1 MTQPS
6 FSVMRWIVLAAIV
19 TMPAPPV
26 LAGAIKITCAKA
38 DTIAGGGGAMTVTYD
53 GDATGTVTIASAP
66 VSLSIPATKTVRTGT
81 LDGKPHSV
89 TGITGATEG
98 AFAMPDRAALE
109 ACASKSVQPEF
120 KDDANMYSVA
130 LLSCSTS
137 TPLSTA
143 PVKASAAVSIALV
156 PAESGGDDV
165 VVEIKRTYTE
175 KSPVPSGTVS
185 IDTFPGDCT
194 LAGE

>member
-53 GDATGTVTIASAP
+53 GDATGTVTIVILAKR
-66 VSLSIPATKTVRTGT
+66 LSQFDPETVRTGT
-81 LDGKPHSV
+81 LECHAHSV

-143 PVKASAAVSIALV
+143 DHG
-156 PAESGGDDV
+156 SGHWIGSG
-165 VVEIKRTYTE
+165 RGGRCG
-175 KSPVPSGTVS
+175 SPPW
-185 IDTFPGDCT
+185 
-194 LAGE
+194 A